1 MSDAADKEGLGGLDS
16 AIANLTRYE
25 QRVSKCVLIDECG
38 HVTKVKTILPR
49 VIFKDQTSALNL
61 GARTLN
67 SMPISLFPSLSP
79 EWKTLFKILAKFPH
93 QTAD

>member
-1 MSDAADKEGLGGLDS
+1 MRSQDTNQFEYWKVGQGPAVQVSDAADKEGLGGLDS

-49 VIFKDQTSALNL
+49 VIFKDQT
-61 GARTLN
+61 
-67 SMPISLFPSLSP
+67 
-79 EWKTLFKILAKFPH
+79 
-93 QTAD
+93 